1 MGPEAYLLVTGD
13 FALGVLCW
21 DICLKYPRS
30 NPTHRSL
37 ELAFPERGRGRT
49 TKKPYISI
57 MLHSEK
63 IALWIKRLAAHRL
76 LVLEP

>member
-1 MGPEAYLLVTGD
+1 MGTEGYLLVAGD

-37 ELAFPERGRGRT
+37 ELAFPEGKTTT

-57 MLHSEK
+57 MLNLEK
-63 IALWIKRLAAHRL
+63 IALWIKRLAARRL
-76 LVLEP
+76 FVCEP